1 MGYQD
6 EQFFGLEGPNSKF
19 ISPSDITNPDFK
31 FTDRSRVVRTV
42 TNINGVITDS
52 SKKLE
57 RGFIRNILTDV
68 NASGAGNPFEGTRT
82 RLRCNFQFNPQDIEQ
97 FVEARRDMYLPI
109 LQDPS
114 QFTQP
119 IAGNTSF
126 RFELIFDRTAE
137 VNRRETNGSSIF
149 NGDELTSVVSD
160 PRSVGV
166 LADLRILH
174 AIIGQ
179 GFNKD
184 GIEAQVTKFISD
196 ARRYARS
203 NFEELNLQVDSSGN
217 LIPEN
222 VGTDDNPIDNPSGK
236 QAFDYLTRPGE
247 STTNFINTNIGNSAI
262 LLPQPV
268 RVVFSA
274 LFMVDGFIMSSQ
286 IMFTKFSRTLIPIQ
300 CKVVLNM
307 QAVYLGFAKQKTFL
321 QDQLQKA
328 DQKLA
333 DDWYTAN
340 QALESLKSKIGGLR
354 VVNVGLFTNYDRLIN
369 DNDMN
374 VTFKNPDNDK
384 EFKHHV
390 DRQYPW
396 MYASK
401 NFWYDRGDEK
411 NYSTYSDKH
420 PSRTLPDGLPS
431 TVVNWYKPYVGGEN
445 DNFNKGPTPSGKN
458 PSGKPHFSIGYFN
471 NSEERNLTGQA
482 LFVDLA
488 DQNTVFGS
496 KIHVNVY
503 GMFDSEAAAN
513 TAASKI
519 SSIPQFEVSK
529 VPPTGSLL
537 MGRYYSNFPDAIS
550 TLNNWN
556 EFIGGFGTFNATSA
570 TDTFVNS
577 ANDPLGGRPSVV
589 SNETDIYNRRN
600 RAPVENCITPSD
612 VYLDVNTA
620 LDELGIDNESSFL
633 LSKDLKKKVLLN
645 LFADERA
652 VTSGSELTWA
662 SIHSDANPTQ
672 RAVDLLFPTLGSTP
686 KKYLI
691 ENESILQHRYT
702 ISMDSTEGVNS
713 LLPFA
718 HNKFKDKWF
727 IFDVNIESSISFTP
741 SGNVTQTI
749 KSSGSQRLVV
759 RGSDWGRTISI
770 TTSEWK

>member
-340 QALESLKSKIGGLR
+340 QALESFKQKLEDLR
-354 VVNVGLFTNYDRLIN
+354 VVNVGLFTNYDRLTN
-369 DNDMN
+369 SNDMN
-374 VTFKNPDNDK
+374 ITFKNPDNGK

-411 NYSTYSDKH
+411 NYNNYRSLH
-420 PSRTLPDGLPS
+420 PDFSQYYQLEGYDAIDEDLY
-431 TVVNWYKPYVGGEN
+431 WYQPFVGGEN
-445 DNFNKGPTPSGKN
+445 DNFKLGNNPTGKN
-458 PSGKPHFSIGYFN
+458 PSGKPHFSIGYGKN
-471 NSEERNLTGQA
+471 DATRNIAGQA
-482 LFVDLA
+482 LFVDSA
-488 DQNTVFGS
+488 DQNPVFGS

-519 SSIPQFEVSK
+519 SSIPKFEEAK
-529 VPPTGSLL
+529 VAPTGSLL
-537 MGRYYSNFPDAIS
+537 MGRYYNNFPDAIS
-550 TLNNWN
+550 TLQNWN
-556 EFIGGFGTFNATSA
+556 AFIGGFGTFNTTSA

-577 ANDPLGGRPSVV
+577 ANDPLGGKPPVV
-589 SNETDIYNRRN
+589 SMETDIFNRRN
-600 RAPVENCITPSD
+600 RAPVDNCITPSD
-612 VYLDVNTA
+612 IYSDVEQQLTQESWTT
-620 LDELGIDNESSFL
+620 DQKKGIFL
-633 LSKDLKKKVLLN
+633 S
-645 LFADERA
+645 LFADERIIGQ
-652 VTSGSELTWA
+652 GSEQTWVTINNA
-662 SIHSDANPTQ
+662 ADPRQEARN
-672 RAVDLLFPTLGSTP
+672 LLYGSLKSTP
-686 KKYLI
+686 KSKLI
-691 ENESILQHRYT
+691 ENESIIQIRYT
-702 ISMDSTEGVNS
+702 NGSPASSYELVS

-718 HNKFKDKWF
+718 HKKFKDKWF
-727 IFDVNIESSISFTP
+727 IFDINIESSMSFTP

-759 RGSDWGRTISI
+759 KGSDWGRTISI

>member
-68 NASGAGNPFEGTRT
+68 EASGAGNPFQGTRT

-97 FVEARRDMYLPI
+97 SVEARRDMYLPI

-126 RFELIFDRTAE
+126 RFELVFDRTAE

-222 VGTDDNPIDNPSGK
+222 LGTDDNPIDNPSGK

-340 QALESLKSKIGGLR
+340 QALESFKQKLEDLR
-354 VVNVGLFTNYDRLIN
+354 VVNVGLFTNYDRLTN
-369 DNDMN
+369 SNDMN

-411 NYSTYSDKH
+411 NYVNYRSLH
-420 PSRTLPDGLPS
+420 PDFSEYYRLAGYDAIDEDEF
-431 TVVNWYKPYVGGEN
+431 WYQPFVGGAN
-445 DNFNKGPTPSGKN
+445 DNFDLGNSPTGKN
-458 PSGKPHFSIGYFN
+458 PSGKPHFSIGYGKTDAT
-471 NSEERNLTGQA
+471 RNIVGQA
-482 LFVDLA
+482 LFVDSV
-488 DQNTVFGS
+488 DQNPVFGS
-496 KIHVNVY
+496 KLHVNVY

-519 SSIPQFEVSK
+519 SSIPKFEEAK
-529 VPPTGSLL
+529 VAPTGSLL
-537 MGRYYSNFPDAIS
+537 MGRYYNNFPDAIS
-550 TLNNWN
+550 TLQNWN
-556 EFIGGFGTFNATSA
+556 AFIGGFGTFNTTSA

-577 ANDPLGGRPSVV
+577 ANDPLGGKPPVV
-589 SNETDIYNRRN
+589 SMETDIFNRRN
-600 RAPVENCITPSD
+600 RAPVDNCITPSD
-612 VYLDVNTA
+612 IYSDVEQQLTQESWTT
-620 LDELGIDNESSFL
+620 DQKKGIFL
-633 LSKDLKKKVLLN
+633 S
-645 LFADERA
+645 LFADERIIGQ
-652 VTSGSELTWA
+652 GSEQTWVTINNA
-662 SIHSDANPTQ
+662 ADPRQEARN
-672 RAVDLLFPTLGSTP
+672 LLYGSLKSTP
-686 KKYLI
+686 KSKLI
-691 ENESILQHRYT
+691 ENESIIQIRYT
-702 ISMDSTEGVNS
+702 NGSPASSYELVS

-718 HNKFKDKWF
+718 HKKFKDKWF
-727 IFDVNIESSISFTP
+727 IFDINIESSMSFTP